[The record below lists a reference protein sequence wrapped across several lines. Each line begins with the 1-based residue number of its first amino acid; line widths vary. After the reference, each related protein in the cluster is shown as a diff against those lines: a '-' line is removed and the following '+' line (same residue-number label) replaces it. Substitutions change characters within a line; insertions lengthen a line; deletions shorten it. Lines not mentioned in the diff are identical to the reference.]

1 MTLEMRSFGSTDS
14 VTMTPFMFYGRRFHA
29 KPVGLRAARMYKR
42 FQNMDIE
49 DPDTSVDD
57 LIDAV
62 VDFVASC
69 LPPTERDE
77 CRAFILG
84 DEIDVEIYELVAL
97 TRWLVSLGGDDADP
111 LDKSL
116 NGPMSNGATSEGGST
131 LPDYTTDPIPT
142 S

>member
-29 KPVGLRAARMYKR
+29 KSPSIRAVRLLGG
-42 FQNMDIE
+42 MDAEGSVVEMVSALVDYLAACLPATERE
-49 DPDTSVDD
+49 DFRA
-57 LIDAV
+57 LID
-62 VDFVASC
+62 
-69 LPPTERDE
+69 
-77 CRAFILG
+77 G
-84 DEIDVEIYELVAL
+84 DEVDIDVADLRDLATWI
-97 TRWLVSLGGDDADP
+97 GGLAGGDP
-111 LDKSL
+111 LDRSL